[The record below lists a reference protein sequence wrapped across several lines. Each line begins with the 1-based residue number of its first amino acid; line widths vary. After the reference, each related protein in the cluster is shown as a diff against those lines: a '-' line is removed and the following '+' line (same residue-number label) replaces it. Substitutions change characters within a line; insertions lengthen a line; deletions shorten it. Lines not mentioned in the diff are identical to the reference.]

1 MSVFTFLKFMS
12 VRRFPQNKSNQLRNI
27 VIFIVQLSYRKKV
40 RNLFSCNKR
49 NFSKTNATNIA
60 FHKFLVISS
69 IFSFRL
75 SLFFLSFKVQF
86 KEVCH
91 INFVRKIYHS
101 IKVAIFDFF
110 IMRFHGK
117 VIADSFQIKTN
128 LTKSRLYPC
137 KYDLF
142 HEKLKALF

>member
-1 MSVFTFLKFMS
+1 MSVFTFLKFND
-12 VRRFPQNKSNQLRNI
+12 FLKIKSNQLRNI
-27 VIFIVQLSYRKKV
+27 VIFIVQLSYRKKFEIYFHAINV
-40 RNLFSCNKR
+40 I
-49 NFSKTNATNIA
+49 FSKINATNIA

-75 SLFFLSFKVQF
+75 SLFFLPFKVQF

-110 IMRFHGK
+110 IMWFHGK
-117 VIADSFQIKTN
+117 TIVESFQIKTIP
-128 LTKSRLYPC
+128 TIFKLYQC
-137 KYDLF
+137 K
-142 HEKLKALF
+142 